1 MSKDEKIEFKG
12 ASDMPLM
19 AMSSGTTL
27 ASKTGSWR
35 SMKPVFH
42 KDKCIKC
49 GLCWKLCPN
58 GNITPNEYPEWHYDY
73 CKGCGICAEECPVN
87 AIEMVRER

>member
-1 MSKDEKIEFKG
+1 MKDKIILRN
-12 ASDMPLM
+12 ASDIPPM
-19 AMSSGTTL
+19 AMSMGTTL
-27 ASKTGSWR
+27 VSKTGSWR

-42 KDKCIKC
+42 KEKCIKC
-49 GLCWKLCPN
+49 GTCWKFCPN
-58 GNITPNEYPEWHYDY
+58 GSIKNGEYPEWDYEY